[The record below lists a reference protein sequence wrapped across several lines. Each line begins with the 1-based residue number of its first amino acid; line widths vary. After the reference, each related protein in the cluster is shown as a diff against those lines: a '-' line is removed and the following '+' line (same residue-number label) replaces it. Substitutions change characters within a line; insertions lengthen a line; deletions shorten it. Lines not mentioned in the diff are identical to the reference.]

1 MLPKREEERERER
14 DRDATQ
20 ERGRERERDRDATQG
35 QGQASGQ
42 FWLGLIQGCQY
53 FITLFV
59 LFTWLPT
66 L

>member
-1 MLPKREEERERER
+1 MLPDRE
-14 DRDATQ
+14 
-20 ERGRERERDRDATQG
+20 RERERDRDATQG

-53 FITLFV
+53 FITVFV

>member
-1 MLPKREEERERER
+1 MLPNREEE
-14 DRDATQ
+14 
-20 ERGRERERDRDATQG
+20 RERERDRDATQG

-42 FWLGLIQGCQY
+42 FWFGLIQGCQH
-53 FITLFV
+53 FMTVFV